1 MSKKQKAKSGEAVVD
16 SSPKVHQRDKI
27 STVLKIREFPWS
39 EKQKQLLSI
48 LEDKKTKIVFVTGPA
63 GSAKTC
69 CAIYAAL
76 KSLNEKRVSDILYLR
91 QPVESSSYNLG
102 FLKGDLQTK
111 IDPYQAP
118 LDDKL
123 SEFLSET
130 EINALKKDE
139 RLHTIPIGFL
149 RGRSFACQYII
160 FDEAQNGN
168 THDMLLV
175 MTRLGKFSK
184 LIITGDVSQ
193 SDIKQSALQKV
204 AAVFDTEES
213 RGHGIHVFK
222 FGKEDI
228 FRNEVLSHVIEKFEE
243 INQPKESDGQEWRP
257 RNK

>member
-1 MSKKQKAKSGEAVVD
+1 MSKKTKASGGGVED
-16 SSPKVHQRDKI
+16 TSPRVHQRDKI
-27 STVLKIREFPWS
+27 SAALKIRALPWS
-39 EKQKQLLSI
+39 DKQKELLSI
-48 LEDKKTKIVFVTGPA
+48 LEDKTTKIVFVTGPA

-69 CAIYAAL
+69 CAVYAAL

-91 QPVESSSYNLG
+91 QPVESSTHNIG
-102 FLKGDLQTK
+102 FLKGSIEDK

-123 SEFLSET
+123 SEFLSDS
-130 EINALKKDE
+130 EINILRKDE

-160 FDEAQNGN
+160 FDEAQNGDK
-168 THDMLLV
+168 HDLLLV

-184 LIITGDVSQ
+184 LIITGDTSQ
-193 SDIKQSALQKV
+193 SDIKQSALEKV
-204 AAVFDTEES
+204 SAVFDSEES
-213 RGHGIHVFK
+213 RSHGIHVFK

-243 INQPKESDGQEWRP
+243 MNQPREDSQEWRP
-257 RNK
+257 KNR

>member
-1 MSKKQKAKSGEAVVD
+1 MSKKQKVSGGEVIVD
-16 SSPKVHQRDKI
+16 NSPKVHQRDKI
-27 STVLKIREFPWS
+27 STTLKLRELPWS

-69 CAIYAAL
+69 CAVYAAL
-76 KSLNEKRVSDILYLR
+76 KALNDKKVSDILYLR
-91 QPVESSSYNLG
+91 QPVESSTHNIG
-102 FLKGDLQTK
+102 FLKGSIEEK

-123 SEFLSET
+123 SEFLSDS
-130 EINALKKDE
+130 EINALRKDE

-149 RGRSFACQYII
+149 RGRSFNANYIV

-204 AAVFDTEES
+204 AELFDTEES

-243 INQPKESDGQEWRP
+243 MNSKVPEREWQPGRK
-257 RNK
+257 